1 MANTLKEHNIR
12 VDIDTSDEGFGK
24 KVRAAKVEK
33 IPYWL
38 VIGDKELEVKKAT
51 LESRDKGQ
59 LGQFDINHL
68 LTQFT
73 TEIKDRK

>member
-1 MANTLKEHNIR
+1 
-12 VDIDTSDEGFGK
+12 
-24 KVRAAKVEK
+24 
-33 IPYWL
+33 